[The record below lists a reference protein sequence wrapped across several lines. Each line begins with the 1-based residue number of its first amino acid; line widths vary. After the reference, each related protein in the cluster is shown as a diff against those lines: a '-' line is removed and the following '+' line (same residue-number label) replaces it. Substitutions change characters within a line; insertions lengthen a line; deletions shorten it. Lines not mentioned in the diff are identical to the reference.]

1 MSNKE
6 SGVFT
11 KQSKT
16 KNDNTKEVENNRF
29 EFILYINNN
38 IICQRDFNI
47 FDFKEDFLNSMDL
60 KDMMDEITGMNNGE
74 FGTLGIIPNHLK
86 KKSIEMLWEKYNPH
100 YVQSE
105 QTKPNTN
112 KKDVFQFEFIVDKK
126 VVAKSEFTNEF
137 YNINPYVSI
146 DIRNVIYD
154 VISEIRY
161 MSSRKKYNLVS

>member
-47 FDFKEDFLNSMDL
+47 FDFKEDFLNSMEL

-86 KKSIEMLWEKYNPH
+86 KKSMEMLWEKYNPH
-100 YVQSE
+100 YIQSE

-154 VISEIRY
+154 VMSEIRY
-161 MSSRKKYNLVS
+161 MSSRKKYDLVS